1 MIEFL
6 HYGLHFGAPPLL
18 AWFFFREH
26 WLRVLLILWGGILI
40 DLDHLL
46 AEPVFDPN
54 RCSIG
59 FHPLHSYWAM
69 GVYLVLLI
77 PSKTRIIGIAL
88 CLHLLADA
96 VACIGM

>member
-1 MIEFL
+1 MMDVL

-18 AWFFFREH
+18 AWIFFRKH
-26 WLRVLLILWGGILI
+26 WLKATLILWAGILI

-46 AEPVFDPN
+46 ATPVFDPD

-69 GVYLVLLI
+69 SAYILLLL
-77 PSKTRIIGIAL
+77 PAKTRLIGIAL
-88 CLHLLADA
+88 CLHLLADG
-96 VACIGM
+96 VACLGM